1 MKKHALPKKPTVFL
15 SHSSSNRRELV
26 ALKRLLDERAG
37 GLIEF
42 FLSSDDESIPHGTI
56 WPEEVKA
63 ALDRMTLMLV
73 FISPKALESGW
84 TYFEAGYGLHKLDSA
99 NIYCLPGCEKA
110 KLPSPFNL
118 LQNRNLHSAKDV
130 SLLIQ
135 GINVRLGSKLREVVV
150 KAEFEQIFKTRDLG
164 QVSLRVPLDQLVES
178 VLVELQGPANSMECF
193 SQVCSE
199 LNVPNSKASKDT
211 IDHDSR
217 SWDCRCST
225 GVRLQVEDP
234 TYHYWIRE
242 FGRPDM
248 GHPIDLTDAL
258 LKAKGVWIHEIS
270 EYEWMDARR
279 DADGEFKS
287 LKEIRDYN
295 KRLEQRV
302 EAGRKERL
310 RLETGPR
317 NCELIISPLNFDL
330 AVSIADLWIA
340 KSTPSG
346 PMKTTIHL
354 ANDVGVE
361 MRTEVLAAKIHDSVL
376 SMGNDGRLI
385 CLNDITLSLSR
396 NDDAPVHASRHSLTL
411 ETSEARPISSLKIED
426 LVSNLT
432 ELKVISAK
440 SAGAKSRKKGLF

>member
-1 MKKHALPKKPTVFL
+1 MKTHPVPKKPTVFL

-130 SLLIQ
+130 SLLLQ
-135 GINVRLGSKLREVVV
+135 GINFRLGAKLREAVT
-150 KAEFEQIFKTRDLG
+150 KSEFEQIFKARELG
-164 QVSLRVPLDQLVES
+164 QVSLRVPLDKLIES
-178 VLVELQGPANSMECF
+178 VRIDVQGPSNSMECF

-199 LNVPNSKASKDT
+199 LNVPNSPASMDAN
-211 IDHDSR
+211 DFASR
-217 SWDCRCST
+217 FGNSRCST
-225 GVRLQVEDP
+225 GVRLQVKDP
-234 TYHYWIRE
+234 TKDYWFRVLGQYARE
-242 FGRPDM
+242 Q
-248 GHPIDLTDAL
+248 PITLTETE
-258 LKAKGVWIHEIS
+258 LKAKGLWIYELS
-270 EYEWMDARR
+270 EYEWMDAKGGA
-279 DADGEFKS
+279 DAEFKS
-287 LKEIRDYN
+287 LKEIRAYN
-295 KRLEQRV
+295 KRLEERA
-302 EAGRKERL
+302 EARRKEL
-310 RLETGPR
+310 LQLQAGPR
-317 NCELIISPLNFDL
+317 RCVLIISPLNFDL
-330 AVSIADLWIA
+330 ALSIADSWLA
-340 KSTPSG
+340 KSKASG

-354 ANDVGVE
+354 SNNVTVE
-361 MRTEVLAAKIHDSVL
+361 MRTEVLAAKIHGSEIGVGDDGALICNNDIRL
-376 SMGNDGRLI
+376 SMSQNDG
-385 CLNDITLSLSR
+385 DHV
-396 NDDAPVHASRHSLTL
+396 DASRHSLTF
-411 ETSEARPISSLKIED
+411 ETSEVKSISSFGIEN
-426 LVSNLT
+426 LVSNLA

-440 SAGAKSRKKGLF
+440 SARSKSKKSGLL

>member
-1 MKKHALPKKPTVFL
+1 MKKHILPKKPTVFL

-135 GINVRLGSKLREVVV
+135 GINIRLGAKLKEVVTKSEFDQV
-150 KAEFEQIFKTRDLG
+150 FKAREMG
-164 QVSLRVPLDQLVES
+164 QVSLRVPLEQLIES
-178 VLVELQGPANSMECF
+178 VRIDLLGPANSIECF
-193 SQVCSE
+193 SEVCSE
-199 LNVPNSKASKDT
+199 LNLPNSQASKD
-211 IDHDSR
+211 INDYKSS
-217 SWDCRCST
+217 SWSCRCST

-234 TYHYWIRE
+234 IFGYWSRE
-242 FGRPDM
+242 WYSSEVGK
-248 GHPIDLTDAL
+248 PIDLNEAVM
-258 LKAKGVWIHEIS
+258 KAKGIYVHEVS
-270 EYEWMDARR
+270 EYNWMNAGNDSDA
-279 DADGEFKS
+279 EFKS
-287 LKEIRDYN
+287 LKEIRIYN
-295 KRLEQRV
+295 KRSEERI
-302 EAGRKERL
+302 EAKRKERL
-310 RLETGPR
+310 SLEAGPR
-317 NCELIISPLNFDL
+317 SCVLIISPLNFDL
-330 AVSIADLWIA
+330 ALSIADLWLA
-340 KSTPSG
+340 KSKASG

-354 ANDVGVE
+354 SNDVNVE
-361 MRTEVLAAKIHDSVL
+361 MRTEVLAAKIHGSEIG
-376 SMGNDGRLI
+376 MGDDGTLI
-385 CLNDITLSLSR
+385 CQNDLHLNLSW
-396 NDDAPVHASRHSLTL
+396 NDDAPIDASGYSLTIK
-411 ETSEARPISSLKIED
+411 TSEVKPLSSFGIES

-432 ELKVISAK
+432 ELKVILAK
-440 SAGAKSRKKGLF
+440 SARKKSRKNGLF